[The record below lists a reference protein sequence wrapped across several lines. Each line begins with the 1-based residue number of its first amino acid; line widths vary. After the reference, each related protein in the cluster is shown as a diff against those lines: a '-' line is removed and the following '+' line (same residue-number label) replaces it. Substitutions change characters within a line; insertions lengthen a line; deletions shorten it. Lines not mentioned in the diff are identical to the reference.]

1 MAQKVGGVI
10 DRVRRTFIHADT
22 LSIEQ
27 FLGDLNLLSRAVR
40 FGLCF
45 SNNIVGALCAAA
57 PPSALVAVGPA
68 GFANTV
74 HSVSKVVG
82 NQVRA
87 RSHALTAVVI
97 NPEEWSLA

>member
-1 MAQKVGGVI
+1 VTQKVGGVI
-10 DRVRRTFIHADT
+10 YRVRRTFFHADT

-27 FLGDLNLLSRAVR
+27 FLGDLNLLSREVR
-40 FGLCF
+40 FDLCF

-68 GFANTV
+68 GLANTV
-74 HSVSKVVG
+74 LNVSKVVG

-87 RSHALTAVVI
+87 RSHALPAVVI
-97 NPEEWSLA
+97 NPE